1 MPYFTCRLATEE
13 GKTFSQTILA
23 ASLDEC
29 RRRFEDEGLCVLSVH
44 RDWKKIQVRLAP
56 FSRKIKDRDFLMFN
70 QELMALIKAGYPIL
84 RGMEIIVSRIKNLA
98 FRELLMEVEKD
109 IRGGKAL
116 SESFAAHEA
125 HFGTVYTASLM
136 AGERSGNL
144 AGAIGRY
151 LTYARTVSQTK
162 SRIRSALVYPTLL
175 IVFALIL
182 LTILI
187 NFILPRFADFYQD
200 FEAQL
205 PAVTRNLMAVAT
217 GFRKLIP
224 YLAILVFGLVVAF
237 LWLRRKEEGRIQIDR
252 LKLKLP
258 YGRSLFVE
266 SGVSLFS
273 RTLGLL
279 LEAGIS
285 LLQSIGI
292 ARHSIPNQYLVRLT
306 ASCQD
311 RIRNGESLAETLSQA
326 GFFPALSLDMV
337 RIGESSANL
346 EGMLAEVAD
355 FYDARI
361 RARIDTLVSLI
372 EPVIIIF
379 MGLLAAA
386 MLLAV
391 YLPIFNIIQVAQ

>member
-1 MPYFTCRLATEE
+1 MPYFTCRLASAE
-13 GKTFSQTILA
+13 GRTFSQSVLA
-23 ASLDEC
+23 GSHDEC
-29 RRRFEDEGLCVLSVH
+29 RRRFENEGLCVLSVR
-44 RDWKKIQVRLAP
+44 RDWKKIEVH
-56 FSRKIKDRDFLMFN
+56 FSPLGRKVKERDFLMFN

-84 RGMEIIVSRIKNLA
+84 RGLEIIVGRVKSLPFK
-98 FRELLMEVEKD
+98 EVLMDVEKSV
-109 IRGGKAL
+109 RGGKAL
-116 SESFAAHEA
+116 SEAFSVHEA
-125 HFGTVYTASLM
+125 QFGTVYTASLL

-144 AGAIGRY
+144 SGAIGRY

-162 SRIRSALVYPTLL
+162 SRIRSALTYPTLL
-175 IVFALIL
+175 IVFAGIL

-187 NFILPRFADFYQD
+187 NFILPRFSDFYLD

-205 PAVTRNLMAVAT
+205 PAVTRALMSVA
-217 GFRKLIP
+217 GVARRLVP
-224 YLAILVFGLVVAF
+224 YLAGLGLALAAAF
-237 LWLRRKEEGRIQIDR
+237 LWVRRRQEGRVRIDR
-252 LKLKLP
+252 LKLRVP
-258 YGRSLFVE
+258 WARTLFVE

-285 LLQSIGI
+285 LVQAIGI
-292 ARHSIPNQYLVRLT
+292 ARHAIPNQSLVRRMEPN
-306 ASCQD
+306 QD
-311 RIRNGESLAETLSQA
+311 RIKNGQSLSDTLTET
-326 GFFPALSLDMV
+326 GFFPPLALDMI

-355 FYDARI
+355 FYDNRT

-372 EPVIIIF
+372 EPVIIIL
-379 MGLLAAA
+379 MGLVAAA

>member
-1 MPYFTCRLATEE
+1 MPYFTCRLASAE
-13 GKTFSQTILA
+13 GRTFSQTVLA
-23 ASLDEC
+23 GSLDEC
-29 RRRFEDEGLCVLSVH
+29 RRRFEDAGLCVLSVR
-44 RDWKKIQVRLAP
+44 RDWKKIEVRFSP
-56 FSRKIKDRDFLMFN
+56 FSKKVKDRDFLTFN

-84 RGMEIIVSRIKNLA
+84 RGMEIIVGRVKNIA
-98 FRELLMEVEKD
+98 FKEVLMDVEKS

-116 SESFAAHEA
+116 SEAFSAHEA
-125 HFGTVYTASLM
+125 QFGTVYTASLL

-151 LTYARTVSQTK
+151 LAYAKTISQTK
-162 SRIRSALVYPTLL
+162 SRIRSALTYPTLL
-175 IVFALIL
+175 IVFAGIL

-187 NFILPRFADFYQD
+187 NFILPRFSDFYTD

-205 PAVTRNLMAVAT
+205 PAVTRGLISVSGAA
-217 GFRKLIP
+217 RSAIP
-224 YLAILVFGLVVAF
+224 YLLGLLFVLAVAF
-237 LWLRRKEEGRIQIDR
+237 LWFRRSAEGRVRIDG
-252 LKLKLP
+252 LKLRVP
-258 YGRSLFVE
+258 WARTLFVE

-285 LLQSIGI
+285 LLQAIGI
-292 ARHSIPNQYLVRLT
+292 ARNAVPNRALFRRT

-311 RIRNGESLAETLSQA
+311 RIKNGQSLSETLSET
-326 GFFPALSLDMV
+326 GFFPPLSLDMI
-337 RIGESSANL
+337 RIGETSANL

-361 RARIDTLVSLI
+361 RARVDTLVSLI

>member
-1 MPYFTCRLATEE
+1 MPYFTCRLASAE
-13 GKTFSQTILA
+13 GRTFSQSVLA

-44 RDWKKIQVRLAP
+44 RDWKKIQVRLLP
-56 FSRKIKDRDFLMFN
+56 FAKKIKDRDFLMFN

-84 RGMEIIVSRIKNLA
+84 RGMEIIVGRIKNLP
-98 FRELLMEVEKD
+98 FKELLMDVEKS

-116 SESFAAHEA
+116 SEAFSAHEA
-125 HFGTVYTASLM
+125 KFGTVYTASLM

-151 LTYARTVSQTK
+151 LAYARNISQTK
-162 SRIRSALVYPTLL
+162 SRIRSALIYPTLL
-175 IVFALIL
+175 IVFAGIL
-182 LTILI
+182 LTLLI
-187 NFILPRFADFYQD
+187 NFILPRFADFYLD

-205 PAVTRNLMAVAT
+205 PAVTR
-217 GFRKLIP
+217 GLISVSMGVRRFLP
-224 YLAILVFGLVVAF
+224 YVLIFVFVLAAAF
-237 LWLRRKEEGRIQIDR
+237 LWTRRSKEGRVRIDR

-258 YGRSLFVE
+258 YARSLLIE
-266 SGVSLFS
+266 SGVSLFG

-285 LLQSIGI
+285 LLQAIGI
-292 ARHSIPNQYLVRLT
+292 ARQAIPNRYLVSRT
-306 ASCQD
+306 ATCQD
-311 RIRNGESLAETLSQA
+311 RIKNGQSLSEALSETE
-326 GFFPALSLDMV
+326 FFPALSLDMI
-337 RIGESSANL
+337 RIGETSANL